1 MKHTIPFMS
10 LACKRTAISVGM
22 LVVILTAASA
32 IQAAPFGGG
41 TSTATNFVVSSS
53 AAWQIVRSISVPS
66 STVSRSCQSVASLD
80 VINPDGTTNQLYRFT
95 ITLDNLNPAINAN
108 GTERTVELKKSGG
121 GGGGGGGDDVHAASV
136 STNQFFL
143 LAPNVTH
150 TIRLLGRKNSATTLN
165 LTVDDAS
172 LSIICF

>member
-1 MKHTIPFMS
+1 MKRTIPFMS
-10 LACKRTAISVGM
+10 LPYKRTTMSVGM
-22 LVVILTAASA
+22 LVAILTATPAT
-32 IQAAPFGGG
+32 QAAPFGGG

-53 AAWQIVRSISVPS
+53 AAWQTVRSISVPS
-66 STVSRSCQSVASLD
+66 SIVSRSCQTVASLD

-95 ITLDNLNPAINAN
+95 ITLDNLSPAINAN

-121 GGGGGGGDDVHAASV
+121 GGGGGDDVHAASV

-143 LAPNVTH
+143 LPAGVTH
-150 TIRLLGRKNSATTLN
+150 TIRLLGRKNTATTLN